1 MPEINDDLGQAGSDR
16 AEARRLLSEA
26 RAAHRTADRERA
38 RAKKLAAR
46 FSRHLKSAFDR
57 AQAQLEADRAAL
69 EAKIE
74 RFNLT
79 QSEFNTTVAFDRDR
93 LRESWNELHARQKR
107 LADEWGEVNRFHA
120 DQAASLDARAADL
133 AAREKGEADTRS
145 KLQRE
150 VVELREEATSL
161 DARVRNARQVVEEL
175 ERQREQLRADILTP
189 PAEPPIELRVALD
202 RANDRDLTKWA
213 NELAKKEDRLNVE
226 RASVTAMFAA
236 VARDKAG
243 LNDQRRVLAEQFAQ
257 LASAR
262 AGWQAA
268 ERATVLEME
277 QLARTL
283 RHREAELDAREQR
296 LARSDAHRRDE
307 GYSLWQLRLRLE
319 AWQSKLVAFEMKWHT
334 EREHLEA
341 EFAKREEALVAREA
355 RAVAEG
361 DAGVV
366 PYAMWV
372 PETSLPAIPA
382 ELAALRDEVERMAAV
397 LLETDLPEP
406 PEPADTELPWGSE
419 EVRGLAD
426 DSEPELTMFG
436 ATVRAA

>member
-16 AEARRLLSEA
+16 AEARRLLAEA
-26 RAAHRTADRERA
+26 RNAHRTAVRERSRA
-38 RAKKLAAR
+38 RKLASR
-46 FSRHLKSAFDR
+46 LSRHLKYTFDR
-57 AQAQLEADRAAL
+57 AHAQLAADRAAL

-74 RFNLT
+74 RFNET
-79 QSEFNTTVAFDRDR
+79 QSGFNSTTATDRDR
-93 LRESWNELHARQKR
+93 LRDSWAELHARQKR
-107 LADEWGEVNRFHA
+107 LTDEWDEVNRFHA
-120 DQAASLDARAADL
+120 EQAAALDARTAEL
-133 AAREKGEADTRS
+133 AAREKGEAAARTR
-145 KLQRE
+145 LQRE
-150 VVELREEATSL
+150 LVELREEATAL

-175 ERQREQLRADILTP
+175 ERQREQLRAEVLAP
-189 PAEPPIELRVALD
+189 PAEPPLELKVALD
-202 RANDRDLTKWA
+202 RAADRDLTKWA

-226 RASVTAMFAA
+226 RASVTAMFAS

-243 LNDQRRVLAEQFAQ
+243 LNDQRRLLAEQFAQ

-283 RHREAELDAREQR
+283 RHREAELDVREQR
-296 LARSDAHRRDE
+296 LSRADAHRRDE
-307 GYSLWQLRLRLE
+307 GYALWQLRLRLE
-319 AWQSKLVAFEMKWHT
+319 AWQSKLVAFEMRWHT

-341 EFAKREEALVAREA
+341 ELRAREEALVAREA
-355 RAVAEG
+355 RSGAEG
-361 DAGVV
+361 DAGAV
-366 PYAMWV
+366 PLALWV

-406 PEPADTELPWGSE
+406 PEPADTELPWGAE
-419 EVRGLAD
+419 DVRG
-426 DSEPELTMFG
+426 G
-436 ATVRAA
+436 